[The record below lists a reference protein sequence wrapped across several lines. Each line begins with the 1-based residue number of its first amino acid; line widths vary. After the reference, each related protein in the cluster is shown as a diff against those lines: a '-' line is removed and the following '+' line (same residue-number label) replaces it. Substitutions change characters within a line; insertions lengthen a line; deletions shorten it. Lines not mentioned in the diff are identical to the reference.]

1 MQQKIAIYLRDLLG
15 GGVERM
21 MLNLMEELVK
31 KGYDIDL
38 LLENDAGELLYRV
51 PEKVTTLILS
61 EESSA
66 TLVVEKMPQ
75 QQRRSRI
82 KTSIKKP
89 FVKLL
94 CFCLSITRSEH
105 LYITIRIMIRDFIK
119 FKYNRKSARLYFYFL
134 TRLKYSRF
142 TSEIT
147 TNLIRYIKTVKPQT
161 IITGLEEQNFRLI
174 IAKYLSGNSVKCIIS
189 VRNHLTTYFPLYYK
203 INWHRNYAS
212 AVRFLYP
219 KADKIVAVSKGVKN
233 DLVQSFGVLSDCITV
248 IYNPVVT
255 PNIVDRSTEYTK
267 DDDWFNSDIPVIL
280 SVGRLHPQ
288 KRFEVLIQAVA
299 RVNENIPAR
308 LIILG
313 NGAEK
318 ENLMALV
325 NRLNLTSK
333 VRFAGYQE
341 NPFSYMAKSSL
352 FVLSSQN
359 EGLPGVLIEAMACGC
374 PVVASQCNSGPE
386 EILDYGKWGTLVPVG
401 EVDKLAKEII
411 NALKKKHDKQLLM
424 ERAQFFS
431 ANSAVEHYIRMFE
444 SVNTNHL

>member
-1 MQQKIAIYLRDLLG
+1 
-15 GGVERM
+15 M
-21 MLNLMEELVK
+21 MLNLADELTK
-31 KGYDIDL
+31 RNYLIDL
-38 LLENDAGELLYRV
+38 LLEKKTGELLNRV
-51 PEKVTTLILS
+51 PENVNIVSLSTSDSIIFNKVEGRKLS
-61 EESSA
+61 GRKE
-66 TLVVEKMPQ
+66 PQ
-75 QQRRSRI
+75 LMFKRL
-82 KTSIKKP
+82 
-89 FVKLL
+89 FVNAL
-94 CFCLSITRSEH
+94 CWFLSITRTEY
-105 LYITIRIMIRDFIK
+105 LYTTLRIMIKDYKKYR
-119 FKYNRKSARLYFYFL
+119 YNRNSARLYFFYL
-134 TRLKYSRF
+134 SKLQYSRF
-142 TSEIT
+142 KPDIT
-147 TNLIRYIKTVKPQT
+147 TNLIDYINQKQPHI

-288 KRFEVLIQAVA
+288 KRFEVLIQAA
-299 RVNENIPAR
+299 AKVNENIPAR

-401 EVDKLAKEII
+401 EVDKFAKEII